1 LHCCGFHK
9 SEKLK
14 WKCPAQGEEL
24 VVLSLDGMLPACEL
38 VAASVFIVEET
49 VLFGQTVGIEV
60 AAVDEFPVGY

>member
-1 LHCCGFHK
+1 M
-9 SEKLK
+9 
-14 WKCPAQGEEL
+14 
-24 VVLSLDGMLPACEL
+24 SLDGMLPAYEL